1 MEEYTNNEK
10 TKNKSSFS
18 TVFKLDI
25 VENSH
30 YEFES
35 YNDLLRKWK
44 SILLIIIKDKYIGI
58 LLLNKILILGIF
70 KQDSYLYI
78 QID

>member
-1 MEEYTNNEK
+1 MEENTNNEK

-30 YEFES
+30 YEFKS
-35 YNDLLRKWK
+35 YNDLLRKMEE
-44 SILLIIIKDKYIGI
+44 YIAD
-58 LLLNKILILGIF
+58 N
-70 KQDSYLYI
+70 Y
-78 QID
+78 